1 MEPYE
6 NSVLL
11 DKVRGCLYGGAIG
24 DAMGAPVEWYT
35 PARMRELYGKITD
48 FVPTVED
55 NDLRRHR
62 TEGRFTDD
70 SHMVQALSQAY
81 IDEGGHLDAHS
92 FARRIIPVILEPRW
106 VSILD
111 REMPIVELLFYPE
124 KWLYIRNGLAN
135 ADPRLG
141 GVGNMVN
148 CGAAMYAAPI
158 GIVNAGDPVSA
169 YHEAV
174 DVLSAHQYSYGLEA
188 AAVMATAVAEAFRP
202 GASVDS
208 IIDVVLSLAKDGTRK
223 AIEAVVECARAYDDW
238 AEAIGPLRDAMRPW
252 DGAPDVLGDRGK
264 GNNDNTPSREHSI
277 EEVPIALAFLVVAKG
292 DFAGSI
298 CGGTNYGRDNDTIAG
313 MAGAIAGALQG
324 ASAMRQDWIETVRRA
339 NDIDLDPMAGELTA
353 LICKLQQEQL
363 ATAQARE
370 ADFARLLAAH

>member
-1 MEPYE
+1 MNPLD
-6 NSVLL
+6 NSILL

-24 DAMGAPVEWYT
+24 DAMGAPAEWYS
-35 PARMRELYGKITD
+35 PGQIRELYGQITD
-48 FVPTVED
+48 FVPTLED
-55 NDLRRHR
+55 SERRRYR
-62 TEGRFTDD
+62 TEGRYTDD

-92 FARRIIPVILEPRW
+92 FARRIVPLILEPRW
-106 VSILD
+106 IPD
-111 REMPIVELLFYPE
+111 HERDMPIVERLFYPE
-124 KWLYIRNGLAN
+124 KWLYIRLGLAN

-174 DVLSAHQYSYGLEA
+174 DILSAHQYSFGLEA

-208 IIDVVLSLAKDGTRK
+208 IIDVVLSLAKEGTRS
-223 AIEAVVECARAYDDW
+223 AIEAVVECARGYDDW

-252 DGAPDVLGDRGK
+252 DGAPEDKSKRGK
-264 GNNDNTPSREHSI
+264 GTNDSHPSRVHSI
-277 EEVPIALAFLVVAKG
+277 EETPIALAFLVVAGG

-298 CGGTNYGRDNDTIAG
+298 CGGTNYGRDNDSIAG
-313 MAGAIAGALQG
+313 MSGAIAGALHG
-324 ASAMRQDWIETVRRA
+324 ADSLRQDWIETIRSA
-339 NDIDLDPMAGELTA
+339 NRIDLDPLASELTA
-353 LICKLQQEQL
+353 LICNLQQSQL
-363 ATAQARE
+363 EAAKTRE
-370 ADFARLLAAH
+370 ADFARLLAAR